1 MDFVKK
7 ITWAVLLISFGACLL
22 GAMTHAAQTPP
33 SQTADQPAH
42 ALYNALNA
50 LRVDS
55 QEVYTVRDLDFRY
68 DALHFTLIQGQL
80 AFLEPFQG
88 KVLGAVFSGR
98 GHILA
103 APRDPVEKASLARF
117 LGTPI
122 LDQRF
127 SRVYFRFDGD
137 AGADL
142 ITRLHQS
149 GATPVPDS
157 SVGDD
162 WNDAVAKLNPGQS
175 LRTLIDLLAQNPQP
189 YFYAGVLGDSSGA
202 FDALV
207 DDRRPEQ
214 VMIGQP
220 KTANGESFYD
230 TWGSFFRMGGQ
241 ESPAAFAAE
250 SYSLD
255 TTVQPDLELSG
266 KANLALHALRG
277 GERVVPLE
285 LSNLLRV
292 ESVQDESGRPLEFFQ
307 SEPAV
312 RHDIASRG
320 DDSVTVVLPEAA
332 QSGKQFHLRLAYRG
346 KVISSAGNGA
356 YFVGEHGSWYPHVG
370 GIDSFTSFD
379 LNFRWPRQLQLVA
392 TGQKLDEHEDGDW
405 RVAHW
410 RSEKPMF
417 AAGFNLGAYRV
428 VNVDTAGIEVDLY
441 ANAQLNQSLQPKTP
455 SALLLSPVPKTGPLG
470 DVKPSYDGSVIVVN
484 PSGGSPIDLH
494 ALGNEIGQAVQF
506 FSRYGGNFPYSHL
519 EVSQIPGD
527 FGQGWPGLLYL
538 PTFSFLSPEAQSHV
552 GLNATRQQH
561 FSQIVPYHEVA
572 HQWWGNL
579 VTWHSYRDQWICE
592 GLANYVAL
600 LFSDSRKETSHSLDT
615 WLAHY
620 RDDLTARLPGKDDDL
635 VDSAGPL
642 ALGFRLN
649 SSLTPSG
656 YPQVV
661 YAKATWVFQML
672 RMMLREPRAKDPD
685 ERFVALLRTLA
696 TTHHDGALSTDDLQR
711 AVEKVMLPSMDLEG
725 GHSMAWFFDEYVR
738 GTGIPRY
745 KVDFTV
751 QHSGDQFIVKGTL
764 HQSGVPADFI
774 AAVPLYASSTGSKP
788 IYLGRVVTNGEEN
801 SFRFVTHADPK
812 KILIDPDMT
821 LLWQAN

>member
-1 MDFVKK
+1 M
-7 ITWAVLLISFGACLL
+7 L
-22 GAMTHAAQTPP
+22 
-33 SQTADQPAH
+33 
-42 ALYNALNA
+42 NALNA
-50 LRVDS
+50 LRVNS
-55 QEVYTVRDLDFRY
+55 QEVYTIRDLDFRY

-88 KVLGAVFSGR
+88 KIVGAVFSGR

-103 APRDPVEKASLARF
+103 APHDPVEKASLARF
-117 LGTPI
+117 LSAPI

-127 SRVYFRFDGD
+127 SRVYLRFDGD

-142 ITRLHQS
+142 LARLKQS
-149 GATPVPDS
+149 GVTPAPDP

-162 WNDAVAKLNPGQS
+162 WNEAVAKLNPPQS
-175 LRTLIDLLAQNPQP
+175 LRILMDLLADHPTP
-189 YFYAGVLGDSSGA
+189 YFYAGILGDTSGA

-214 VMIGQP
+214 VMVGQP
-220 KTANGESFYD
+220 KAVNGETFYD
-230 TWGSFFRMGGQ
+230 IWASFFRMGAQ
-241 ESPAAFAAE
+241 ESLPAFAAE

-255 TTVQPDLELSG
+255 TIVQPDLELAG
-266 KANLALHALRG
+266 KADLTLHALRE
-277 GERVVPLE
+277 GERVIPLE

-307 SEPAV
+307 SEPTV

-320 DDSVTVVLPEAA
+320 DDSVNVVLPDAP
-332 QSGKQFHLRLAYRG
+332 QNGKQFHLRMAYRG
-346 KVISSAGNGA
+346 KVISNAGNGA
-356 YFVGEHGSWYPHVG
+356 YFVGEHGSWYPHVI
-370 GIDSFTSFD
+370 GIDSFTAFD

-410 RSEKPMF
+410 HSEKPIF

-428 VNVDTAGIEVDLY
+428 VNVDSTGLKVDLY
-441 ANAQLNQSLQPKTP
+441 ANAQLNQAMQPK
-455 SALLLSPVPKTGPLG
+455 SRQGEILSPIPKMGPLG
-470 DVKPSYDGSVIVVN
+470 NTVPSYDASVPVVN
-484 PSGGSPIDLH
+484 PAAGAAVDLH
-494 ALGNEIGQAVQF
+494 TLGDQIGQAIQF
-506 FSRYGGNFPYSHL
+506 FSRYGGPFPFSHL

-527 FGQGWPGLLYL
+527 FGQGWPELLYL

-552 GLNATRQQH
+552 GLNTMRQQH

-592 GLANYVAL
+592 GLANYIAL
-600 LFSDSRKETSHSLDT
+600 LFSDSRKDTAHSLDT
-615 WLAHY
+615 WLVRY
-620 RDDLTARLPGKDDDL
+620 RDDLTLRLPGKEDES

-649 SSLTPSG
+649 SSLTPTG
-656 YPQVV
+656 YQQIV

-672 RMMLREPRAKDPD
+672 RMMLREPQAKDPD
-685 ERFVALLRTLA
+685 GRFVALLHSLA
-696 TTHHDGALSTDDLQR
+696 VSHRDGALSTDELQR

-725 GHSMAWFFDEYVR
+725 GHSMSWFFDEYVR
-738 GTGIPRY
+738 GTGIPHY
-745 KVDFTV
+745 KVDFTA
-751 QHSGDQFIVKGTL
+751 QHSGDQFVVKGTL
-764 HQSGVPADFI
+764 HQSGVSRDFI
-774 AAVPLYASSTGSKP
+774 AAVPLYASSTGGRP
-788 IYLGRVVTNGEEN
+788 IFLGRVVTNGEET
-801 SFRFVTHADPK
+801 SFRFVTRADPK
-812 KILIDPDMT
+812 KIIIDPELT